1 MSWIVNRIAK
11 AGDWLI
17 SLSDAAK
24 KQLVLLLLLGLGSGA
39 VYKLVSSV
47 NRLSEPL
54 PQASP
59 DQLLIPM
66 KQLYNRT
73 HGQLDA
79 YQRGHQKDQLEM
91 DSLRK
96 MLSTKRL

>member
-1 MSWIVNRIAK
+1 MNWIINRIAG

-17 SLSDAAK
+17 SLPEATK

-39 VYKLVSSV
+39 VYKLVASV

-54 PQASP
+54 PKASP
-59 DQLLIPM
+59 DQLLTPM

-73 HGQLDA
+73 HDQLNT
-79 YQRGHQKDQLEM
+79 YQRTRRMDQLEL
-91 DSLRK
+91 DSLQK
-96 MLSTKRL
+96 VLSTKRL

>member
-1 MSWIVNRIAK
+1 MNWIVNQIAG

-17 SLSDAAK
+17 SLPDSTK
-24 KQLVLLLLLGLGSGA
+24 KQLVLLLLLCLGSGA

-54 PQASP
+54 PRASP
-59 DQLLIPM
+59 DQLLTPM

-73 HGQLDA
+73 HGQLDT
-79 YQRGHQKDQLEM
+79 YQRTRQKDQLEL
-91 DSLRK
+91 DSLQK
-96 MLSTKRL
+96 ALSTKRL